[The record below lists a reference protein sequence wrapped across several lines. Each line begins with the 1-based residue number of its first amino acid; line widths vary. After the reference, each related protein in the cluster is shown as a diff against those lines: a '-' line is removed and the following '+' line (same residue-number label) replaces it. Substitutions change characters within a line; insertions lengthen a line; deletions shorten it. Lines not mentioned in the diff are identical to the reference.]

1 MPYNKLWDTIPDN
14 VKAAFGSSEDVFVEL
29 DWSDE
34 STSNAIKNCQLLPHG
49 NTVDM
54 YLSARVFQ
62 HLNKYMR
69 KLETKIPRWYG
80 DRAQGD
86 AFAKNLLDGWQRKRP
101 IWLMFLLSSLNKQN
115 VRSTASGTPVLDV
128 FLGNAAFN
136 MGKTLKA
143 MENADD
149 QCNPFNKLSTEQVMI
164 FLPCYAKLS
173 IYI

>member
-34 STSNAIKNCQLLPHG
+34 STSNAIKKLPNCSLTV

-86 AFAKNLLDGWQRKRP
+86 AFAK
-101 IWLMFLLSSLNKQN
+101 
-115 VRSTASGTPVLDV
+115 
-128 FLGNAAFN
+128 
-136 MGKTLKA
+136 
-143 MENADD
+143 
-149 QCNPFNKLSTEQVMI
+149 KLT
-164 FLPCYAKLS
+164 
-173 IYI
+173 